1 VIKNITATHF
11 IIQEFVPK
19 SVYRGRGQKAWQL
32 IDNRIIENADALRKA
47 LNIPLTINNW
57 HDDGSRT
64 QSGLRLPGQSYHK
77 PYSQH
82 SFGRAVDIIGD
93 FDADE
98 VRELIKVGEILL
110 PHIVCF
116 ETGVS
121 WIHMDVRSTAQP
133 SHYFF
138 DP

>member
-1 VIKNITATHF
+1 MINNITADHF

-19 SVYRGRGQKAWQL
+19 SVYKGRGQKAWQL

-47 LNIPLTINNW
+47 LDTPLTINNW
-57 HDDGSRT
+57 HDDGPRT
-64 QSGLRLPGQSYHK
+64 QSGLRLHGQTYYK

-98 VRELIKVGEILL
+98 VRELIKIGDIQL
-110 PHIVCF
+110 PHISCF
-116 ETGVS
+116 ETDVS
-121 WIHMDVRSTAQP
+121 WIHMDTRSTAQP

-138 DP
+138 KP